1 MIDSVSKAL
10 RAKLVGTSAI
20 TNVVSTRI
28 YNTHVPEGVS
38 LPYLV
43 FQHVAGGTTNETPTD
58 ALDVQFQ
65 VKAVSLDPVQ
75 AGALE
80 ASVRAALHNAALAT
94 QDGWGFYDC
103 EHLNPFFLSED
114 VDRRQVFSAGGTY
127 RIRAHQ

>member
-10 RAKLVGTSAI
+10 RTKLVGTSAV

-38 LPYLV
+38 LPFIV

-65 VKAVSLDPVQ
+65 VKAVSENDAQ
-75 AGALE
+75 AAAVEALI
-80 ASVRAALHNAALAT
+80 RAALHNVQLTT
-94 QDGWGFYDC
+94 QDGWLFYDC
-103 EHLNPFFLSED
+103 EHLNPFFLRED